1 MMGDLSP
8 NISVITLNRNGL
20 NTAIKRERLTGWIKK
35 HKWTLCYLPEIHFKW
50 HSQVKRMGKDINA
63 NIHQR

>member
-1 MMGDLSP
+1 MGDLSP

-35 HKWTLCYLPEIHFKW
+35 HK
-50 HSQVKRMGKDINA
+50 
-63 NIHQR
+63 